1 MKIVASKDD
10 GSQRHDSVVEMRV
23 GGAIAVGKIMVTGDA
38 IASGSESK
46 IQSVI
51 AIGRRGASTVREF
64 IVEESAIRLPPMLR
78 KRVSG
83 WEGAIGFGMK

>member
-23 GGAIAVGKIMVTGDA
+23 GGA

-78 KRVSG
+78 KPVSG